1 MLRSSSQSSF
11 SPSRALATAH
21 LLSLFI
27 DFFFFF
33 CLFRTFR
40 INGLIQRVASCVS
53 GSLHSAQSFQSS
65 PQCHSAQHPSLF
77 TAE

>member
-27 DFFFFF
+27 DFFFFLPVPDISHKRAHTA
-33 CLFRTFR
+33 C
-40 INGLIQRVASCVS
+40 GLLCVRLPALSTKLSELTPVPQR
-53 GSLHSAQSFQSS
+53 SAPIPF
-65 PQCHSAQHPSLF
+65 HG
-77 TAE
+77 